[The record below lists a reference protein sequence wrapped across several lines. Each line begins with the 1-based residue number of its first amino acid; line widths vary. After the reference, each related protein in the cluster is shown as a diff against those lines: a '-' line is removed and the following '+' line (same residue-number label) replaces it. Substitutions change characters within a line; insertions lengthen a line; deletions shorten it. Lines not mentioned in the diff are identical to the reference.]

1 MCGTGRNIP
10 LFEKYIPKSISAI
23 DVSQEAIE
31 VLRAKFPEVKA
42 Y

>member
-10 LFEKYIPKSISAI
+10 LFQKYKPESISAI

-31 VLRAKFPEVKA
+31 ALRAKFPEVNA